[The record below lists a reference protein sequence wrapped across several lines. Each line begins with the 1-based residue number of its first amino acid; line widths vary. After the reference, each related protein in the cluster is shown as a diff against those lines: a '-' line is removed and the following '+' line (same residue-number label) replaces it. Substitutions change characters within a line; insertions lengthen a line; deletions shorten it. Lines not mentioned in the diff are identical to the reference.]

1 MFPVSKK
8 TLLQFAL
15 FAAIV
20 AGGSY
25 LLYALGL
32 ADLFLSRERMLDF
45 IRGNHA
51 NAALIFMGLQALQ
64 VVASPIPGEMTGF
77 AGGVM
82 FGPFWGVVYST
93 IGLAVGS
100 WLAFMLARLLGRP
113 LVEAFVNPEIVRRY
127 DYVMKHKGLF
137 LAFLLFLIPGF
148 PKDYLCYLLGLG
160 HMSQR
165 AFLAVSISG
174 RLLGTVLLTMGGTYL
189 RDERWGALFTV
200 AGISLLIIM
209 IVMIYR
215 ERLERWFKRM
225 EAVQRFKTMVKRR
238 KSRRGK

>member
-1 MFPVSKK
+1 MLPVSKK

-32 ADLFLSRERMLDF
+32 ADLFLIRERMLDF

-51 NAALIFMGLQALQ
+51 HAALIFTGLQALPE
-64 VVASPIPGEMTGF
+64 VATPIAGEMTGF
-77 AGGVM
+77 AGGIM

-113 LVEAFVNPEIVRRY
+113 LGGGFVDPAI
-127 DYVMKHKGLF
+127 
-137 LAFLLFLIPGF
+137 
-148 PKDYLCYLLGLG
+148 
-160 HMSQR
+160 
-165 AFLAVSISG
+165 
-174 RLLGTVLLTMGGTYL
+174 
-189 RDERWGALFTV
+189 
-200 AGISLLIIM
+200 
-209 IVMIYR
+209 
-215 ERLERWFKRM
+215 
-225 EAVQRFKTMVKRR
+225 
-238 KSRRGK
+238 